1 MLRHGRKMSPA
12 ECKLMISMFD
22 ENNDCLIDY
31 EEFLLVITRRILR
44 EAAQEVWDIASRM
57 FVQSVHLY
65 IIALQHIFAYE
76 NKILKIGFYVGK
88 SI

>member
-44 EAAQEVWDIASRM
+44 EAAQEVWGTVSHFLIWNALIMAVHKTIAFDITD
-57 FVQSVHLY
+57 F
-65 IIALQHIFAYE
+65 F
-76 NKILKIGFYVGK
+76 
-88 SI
+88 